1 MAASLSN
8 AAKAIKFKAG
18 AKHLLN
24 RHTWV
29 KRLPATEPGFRLVSA
44 TVEEF
49 AANGVQGSRVAEI
62 TRRAGT
68 TDPTFYRYFPGLKQ
82 AALFIISEYY
92 WTPLNLR
99 LSHFQQVTNDPGQ
112 LFEAIV
118 ASLIR
123 SAADDPARPWLAESK
138 VFQIVVAERRNPF
151 LLPESLLDSEYVGF
165 LARLEEVIKAGQQR
179 RVFKTDFRPALLAP
193 LVVDALHGLLAQ
205 NGIRYQPFRLKSDEI
220 ERVARHIV
228 GAKA

>member
-1 MAASLSN
+1 MTRSGRS
-8 AAKAIKFKAG
+8 AAKVLEFKAG
-18 AKHLLN
+18 AKRLLS
-24 RHTWV
+24 RHKWV
-29 KRLPATEPGFRLVSA
+29 KRLPATELGFRLVSA

-49 AANGVQGSRVAEI
+49 AAKGVQGSRVAEI

-92 WTPLNLR
+92 WAPLNLR
-99 LSHFQQVTNDPGQ
+99 LSHFQQVSDDPPQ

-118 ASLIR
+118 AALIR
-123 SAADDPARPWLAESK
+123 SAKDDPARPWLAESK

-151 LLPESLLDSEYVGF
+151 LLPDSLLDAEYVGF
-165 LARLEEVIKAGQQR
+165 LARLEEVIKAGQRR
-179 RVFKTDFRPALLAP
+179 RVFRTEFRPALLAP

-205 NGIRYQPFRLKSDEI
+205 NAIRYQPFRVKSDEI
-220 ERVARHIV
+220 EGIAKHIV
-228 GAKA
+228 GAKE